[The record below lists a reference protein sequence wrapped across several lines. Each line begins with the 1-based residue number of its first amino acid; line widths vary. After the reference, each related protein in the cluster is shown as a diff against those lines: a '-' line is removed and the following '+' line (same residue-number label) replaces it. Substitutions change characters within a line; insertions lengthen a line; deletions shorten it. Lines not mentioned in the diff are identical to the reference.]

1 MKKISYKTATQNGF
15 SIIELIVTMTIFL
28 IAIAAIFGV
37 VRIATIQ
44 KNTTGNRTDQLR
56 SARIAVDYIRRDALN
71 AGFGYHRAGGN
82 APDDMANEL
91 FGLPE
96 DDDTL
101 RDLMTSIIG
110 GNDINDNSLDPNVQ
124 TDTVAFFSRDPTFND
139 GKLINFTKTGNSDTT
154 VYVETKTDAAENC
167 ETNDLYLL
175 ESDSGTTQVIAMAT
189 SIVDDKKI
197 EFAVNDP
204 LDINQSA
211 TESGEMQ
218 SLLMTT
224 SGGGTIKKINLIS
237 YEVNSDGV
245 LIRKRYGNQAG
256 DNQIESRELVYG
268 VSDFQIRYFM
278 EDGTTVDNPSSNHD
292 GRDNQIKMNSVVQ
305 IQITIT
311 ITPNFNGRSD
321 VIGEPVTIR
330 EFISTRNL
338 RYEAS

>member
-1 MKKISYKTATQNGF
+1 MTTISEKTINQKGF
-15 SIIELIVTMTIFL
+15 TLVELIITMVVFL
-28 IAIAAIFGV
+28 IAIAAIFGCLK
-37 VRIATIQ
+37 IAAIQ
-44 KNTTGNRTDQLR
+44 KNTVSNSTDQLR

-82 APDDMANEL
+82 APDDMANEI
-91 FGLPE
+91 FDLPK
-96 DDDTL
+96 DADSQ
-101 RDLMTSIIG
+101 RDLMTSIVG
-110 GNDINDNSLDPNVQ
+110 GNDINDNSLDANVQ
-124 TDTVAFFSRDPTFND
+124 TDSVAFFSRDPTFNGGD
-139 GKLINFTKTGNSDTT
+139 LINFTKTGSSTST
-154 VYVETKTDAAENC
+154 VYVETKTGAAENC

-189 SIVDDKKI
+189 NVVDDKKI

-204 LDINQSA
+204 LKINQSA
-211 TESGEMQ
+211 TASGEKK

-245 LIRKRYGNQAG
+245 LIRKRYGNQVG
-256 DNQIESRELVYG
+256 SNQVESRELVYG
-268 VSDFQIRYFM
+268 VSDFQIKYFM
-278 EDGTTVDNPSSNHD
+278 EDGTTVDNPSNNHN
-292 GRDNQIKMNSVVQ
+292 GRDNQIKMNSIVQ

-311 ITPNFNGRSD
+311 ITPNFSDSSD